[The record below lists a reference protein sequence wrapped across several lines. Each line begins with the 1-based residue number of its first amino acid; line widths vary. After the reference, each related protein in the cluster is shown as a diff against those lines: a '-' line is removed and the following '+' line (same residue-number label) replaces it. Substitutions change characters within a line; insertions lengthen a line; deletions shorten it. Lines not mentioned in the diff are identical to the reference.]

1 MALLTVMDME
11 RDSKIFRYT
20 WRAWIRQGRIPV
32 RRLGRRV
39 RVSEEDY
46 QKFLDANLKPA
57 REETRSH

>member
-11 RDSKIFRYT
+11 RDSKISRYT

-57 REETRSH
+57 REETGSH